1 MLSTCRIITAVAMGC
16 LLPSQTR
23 AQSDAPLPNAEDC
36 AWLLQRLGT
45 SIEPAERW
53 GNIVRWCP
61 EGPRWL
67 RDSVARW
74 RRVSD
79 TVTIVREEQGVR
91 GVRDGEL
98 AEVALALM
106 ADESAPELARIAA
119 MSVVSAQIL
128 PVTNLLYAT
137 IGNPYG
143 CIVFL
148 GYQEY
153 HGAIAVSPNHP
164 DLLNRVLTAGLR
176 IIRAP
181 AGVGSPRL
189 RSAAGCLI
197 ETVLGKGAT
206 EPIDP
211 RRIRLTYLCGNRFRI
226 RSSNAMSTTVTY
238 DVYGTTE
245 RGWQTAVG
253 AGGSPYTDMEIE
265 TVNRGTVRLFLDG
278 KQIDMKA
285 NGNGPP
291 CKD

>member
-1 MLSTCRIITAVAMGC
+1 MLSTCRIIAAVAMGC

-23 AQSDAPLPNAEDC
+23 AQTDAALQSAPAC
-36 AWLLQRLGT
+36 ASLLRTLGT
-45 SIEPAERW
+45 SIEPGGIW
-53 GNIVRWCP
+53 GLIVRRCP

-128 PVTNLLYAT
+128 PVTSLLIAAL
-137 IGNPYG
+137 GNPSG
-143 CIVFL
+143 CIVFMDYL
-148 GYQEY
+148 HYN
-153 HGAIAVSPNHP
+153 GAIAVSPNRP

-278 KQIDMKA
+278 KQIDVKA
-285 NGNGPP
+285 NGSKPP
-291 CKD
+291 CKN